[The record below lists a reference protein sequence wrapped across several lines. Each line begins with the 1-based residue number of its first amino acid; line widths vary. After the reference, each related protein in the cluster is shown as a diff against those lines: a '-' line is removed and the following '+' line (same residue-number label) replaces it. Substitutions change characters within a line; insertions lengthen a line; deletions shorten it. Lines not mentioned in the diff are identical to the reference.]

1 MRATIYTRFST
12 DRQREASLEDQQR
25 VCVRVA
31 DREGFKVG
39 ECYSDA
45 AISGG
50 TAARPGYQR
59 MLAAARRHEFDAII
73 AEDMK
78 RLWREQAE
86 QWRALKELQDVGVHV
101 ITTSGVDSRQAN
113 FEIIAS
119 VMGAAGELER
129 KEAAYRTR
137 RGLEGRARDNKPK
150 GGRAYGYV
158 AARDSGTGQIE
169 INEQEAATVRRIFE
183 MYASG
188 MCPRSIAAKLNAD
201 KVPSPGAT
209 WNRTVRRKS
218 GWVAS
223 AIHGDVNR
231 GNGVLNNR
239 RYAGVVVWGRS
250 QWKRGAADSRVR
262 RVSMDAKPLH
272 ETLEERLR
280 IVPQELWDRVKARQ
294 MQRRKEAGA
303 LVKGGL
309 RKRAAG
315 GGRKGKYLFTGLLVC
330 DVCGASFVLRNR
342 EYYCCA
348 SHWNGASCS
357 NTINVPRKLVQDVLL
372 DGIREDLSDPEVI
385 AEVERRMRAA
395 VRERLRGPQA
405 NYGKRIAE
413 LQREIG
419 NVTDAIAAGILK
431 SSPALAQR
439 LQAAESE
446 LARLDAASRVAAA
459 SLVVPDVRKRF
470 LSILD
475 RLGDVLLR
483 DPERG
488 REELRQVLEERI
500 RLIPD
505 ESGKFLW
512 ADYALGINALL
523 PSGNNGSG
531 GRILEY
537 PQEEGAAASGLK
549 LRSRG

>member
-1 MRATIYTRFST
+1 
-12 DRQREASLEDQQR
+12 
-25 VCVRVA
+25 
-31 DREGFKVG
+31 
-39 ECYSDA
+39 
-45 AISGG
+45 
-50 TAARPGYQR
+50 
-59 MLAAARRHEFDAII
+59 
-73 AEDMK
+73 
-78 RLWREQAE
+78 
-86 QWRALKELQDVGVHV
+86 
-101 ITTSGVDSRQAN
+101 
-113 FEIIAS
+113 
-119 VMGAAGELER
+119 
-129 KEAAYRTR
+129 
-137 RGLEGRARDNKPK
+137 
-150 GGRAYGYV
+150 
-158 AARDSGTGQIE
+158 
-169 INEQEAATVRRIFE
+169 
-183 MYASG
+183 
-188 MCPRSIAAKLNAD
+188 
-201 KVPSPGAT
+201 
-209 WNRTVRRKS
+209 
-218 GWVAS
+218 
-223 AIHGDVNR
+223 
-231 GNGVLNNR
+231 
-239 RYAGVVVWGRS
+239 
-250 QWKRGAADSRVR
+250 
-262 RVSMDAKPLH
+262 
-272 ETLEERLR
+272 
-280 IVPQELWDRVKARQ
+280 
-294 MQRRKEAGA
+294 
-303 LVKGGL
+303 
-309 RKRAAG
+309 
-315 GGRKGKYLFTGLLVC
+315 
-330 DVCGASFVLRNR
+330 
-342 EYYCCA
+342 
-348 SHWNGASCS
+348 
-357 NTINVPRKLVQDVLL
+357 VPRKLVQDVLL

-512 ADYALGINALL
+512 ADYALGIKALL